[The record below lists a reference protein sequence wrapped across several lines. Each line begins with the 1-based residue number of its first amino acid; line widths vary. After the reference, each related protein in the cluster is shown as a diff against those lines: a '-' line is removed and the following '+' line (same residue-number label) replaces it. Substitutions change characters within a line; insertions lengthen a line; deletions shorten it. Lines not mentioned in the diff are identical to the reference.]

1 MKKHI
6 KKLSYTLITLALI
19 VTSLFLFRKNLPNVE
34 ILDKASADIPV
45 ASSDGASDGSGGGS
59 CGDSDGSCE

>member
-6 KKLSYTLITLALI
+6 KKLSYLLITFALI

-45 ASSDGASDGSGGGS
+45 APGDGADGSCGSGGGGG
-59 CGDSDGSCE
+59 CAGA